1 MSFEEQCRERWTKL
15 IALPVKNCPF
25 IFAKSERKSK
35 RAGNACWY
43 LLKNSCLLSTLGTE
57 HLLMISIDPQIFWSQ
72 NSVYRP
78 FKLSMCMRLFW
89 SINHLDNPSVI
100 QLMFINLQNR
110 LQEKDLSFDLIL
122 TFIGTT
128 SLSCISLFT
137 SFYPQ
142 TSQTS
147 HQQCY
152 SFFALIV
159 NHKIRNWIEFS
170 QLLFLICNSVIA
182 LHWSRLKRHSNQSWD
197 TSYTVKKPNAAA
209 KSMFMICIGI
219 CREWSTLLY
228 YYYYFSTTTT
238 TLLWNT

>member
-72 NSVYRP
+72 NSVHRP

-122 TFIGTT
+122 TYIGTT

-159 NHKIRNWIEFS
+159 ITKSRIE
-170 QLLFLICNSVIA
+170 
-182 LHWSRLKRHSNQSWD
+182 
-197 TSYTVKKPNAAA
+197 
-209 KSMFMICIGI
+209 
-219 CREWSTLLY
+219 
-228 YYYYFSTTTT
+228 
-238 TLLWNT
+238 

>member
-1 MSFEEQCRERWTKL
+1 M
-15 IALPVKNCPF
+15 
-25 IFAKSERKSK
+25 
-35 RAGNACWY
+35 
-43 LLKNSCLLSTLGTE
+43 
-57 HLLMISIDPQIFWSQ
+57 
-72 NSVYRP
+72 
-78 FKLSMCMRLFW
+78 
-89 SINHLDNPSVI
+89 
-100 QLMFINLQNR
+100 LQ
-110 LQEKDLSFDLIL
+110 FD

-197 TSYTVKKPNAAA
+197 TSYTAKKPNAAA

-219 CREWSTLLY
+219 CRERSTTKTSLLYFHSTLLLLFY
-228 YYYYFSTTTT
+228 EICRDQSTYRP
-238 TLLWNT
+238 LNSLFGASFKPAFDRLDVRSSLANWLI